1 MFIRHVP
8 PAPLHSSSHCYSVTQ
23 SCLALYDPWT
33 AAQQASLSLTWCLP
47 KFVAIASVMPSIHL
61 IPWCPLRLL
70 PSVFP
75 SIRNFSNE
83 LAVHIRWPN
92 YWIFSFSISPS
103 KEYSGLISF
112 KFERFDLAVQE
123 TLRSLLQHHSL
134 KASILWR
141 STFPGL
147 TTIHD
152 H

>member
-1 MFIRHVP
+1 MSHL
-8 PAPLHSSSHCYSVTQ
+8 LHFTHFHIVIQSHSRVWLFTT
-23 SCLALYDPWT
+23 PWT
-33 AAQQASLSLTWCLP
+33 AAQQASLSLTISWSLP
-47 KFVAIASVMPSIHL
+47 KFMAIASVMPSIHL

-70 PSVFP
+70 PSVCP
-75 SIRNFSNE
+75 SIRNFSNV

-103 KEYSGLISF
+103 NEYSGLISF
-112 KFERFDLAVQE
+112 KFERFDLLAVQE